1 MARRAGSLARPGALP
16 RSRPLTARPLGQG
29 DPLADLLRSTSGA
42 GRAVVVDV
50 QRLIDEALRGSA
62 AALFDR
68 LRKDEGEPELPITV
82 PGSRT
87 LTMLL
92 RICVCVDES
101 GSVSSTDP
109 GGEARRATLLACD
122 WLDEY
127 SENPRDRIGLVRFAE
142 RADSINP
149 VRAGSA
155 RAAIERALARGGQDL
170 GGGTQLAP
178 AVEEI
183 RRMLGGHLR
192 EYRLALL
199 VTDGQVAEPDD
210 ELRRLFGRLR
220 ASLDSVYLIA
230 LDADGSWSSQTHARY
245 DSLGLSG
252 VIPLKKAGGAELA
265 AAIATV
271 LVHEAGLSVLNAAG
285 RRRFR

>member
-1 MARRAGSLARPGALP
+1 MARRAELARPGALP
-16 RSRPLTARPLGQG
+16 RSRPLIARPLGQG
-29 DPLADLLRSTSGA
+29 DPLADLMRSASEA
-42 GRAVVVDV
+42 GRASVADV

-68 LRKDEGEPELPITV
+68 LRREESEPELPITV

-87 LTMLL
+87 LTMPL

-101 GSVSSTDP
+101 GSVASTDP

-142 RADSINP
+142 RADSITP
-149 VRAGSA
+149 VRASSA
-155 RAAIERALARGGQDL
+155 KGAIEQALARGRDL

-178 AVEEI
+178 AVEEM
-183 RRMLGGHLR
+183 RRMLGGRLR

-199 VTDGQVAEPDD
+199 ITDGQVAEADD

-220 ASLDSVYLIA
+220 ASLDSVYVIA
-230 LDADGSWSSQTHARY
+230 LDADGAWTNHTQARY
-245 DSLGLSG
+245 ASLGLSG
-252 VIPLKKAGGAELA
+252 VIPLEKAGGAELA
-265 AAIATV
+265 AAIASV

-285 RRRFR
+285 RRRFG